1 MTAWY
6 AMHEVGGLRSGDKV
20 LIHAASGGVGLAAV
34 QVARRAGAEIFT
46 TAGSKEKR
54 AFLESLGVRHVFDSR
69 SFDFAAE
76 VMNRTGGRGL
86 DVVLNSLTGEFIPH
100 GLSILAAGG
109 RFLELGK
116 KEVYSH
122 TQLEALSLRPGVT
135 YHAIDLTGLQRDDP
149 DAYGRL
155 LREVMDQVRAGRFEV
170 LPRHVFSLS
179 EAPGAFRLM
188 LQRRHIGKVVLS
200 FAPRPPEVYCVRRGP
215 AFRRLDKHL
224 YVVNPGRAADYA
236 ALLAAL
242 ESESAAV
249 GRVAHLWNVTAAGRG
264 PSSRNRSTTASS
276 ASPGW
281 PRPWR
286 AAVGR
291 SRSTSRSFR
300 PACSKWP
307 GKHGCSRRRLPCT
320 GLAV

>member
-1 MTAWY
+1 M
-6 AMHEVGGLRSGDKV
+6 
-20 LIHAASGGVGLAAV
+20 
-34 QVARRAGAEIFT
+34 
-46 TAGSKEKR
+46 
-54 AFLESLGVRHVFDSR
+54 
-69 SFDFAAE
+69 
-76 VMNRTGGRGL
+76 
-86 DVVLNSLTGEFIPH
+86 
-100 GLSILAAGG
+100 
-109 RFLELGK
+109 
-116 KEVYSH
+116 
-122 TQLEALSLRPGVT
+122 T

-264 PSSRNRSTTASS
+264 PSLEKSLDDGFFSLTWLAQALASRGWTQPIDLAVVSTGVQQVAGETRVQPAKATLHGPCRVIPRELPNVRTRSIDVPFTAAGGRQRGAWFGSCWPNSRPSRAS
-276 ASPGW
+276 ASW
-281 PRPWR
+281 LI
-286 AAVGR
+286 AAPTAGC
-291 SRSTSRSFR
+291 STSSRLLFRR
-300 PACSKWP
+300 PA
-307 GKHGCSRRRLPCT
+307 GARPCGEGACT
-320 GLAV
+320 